1 MDIKDI
7 LKSYAEILAIKIEQL
22 QMLHVG
28 LKTTPIK
35 KIAKSIAN
43 IWIIQIFVVI
53 LHRESHAGDV

>member
-1 MDIKDI
+1 MERRGPFRTQEYLIMDIKDI

-35 KIAKSIAN
+35 
-43 IWIIQIFVVI
+43 
-53 LHRESHAGDV
+53 